1 MNWLALL
8 KGLLALSNSLTE
20 YLRNKQLLEAGEAQA
35 ISEGLQNAQHAI
47 QKAREARN
55 TAGREFDKR
64 DGVPDDEDPN
74 LRD

>member
-8 KGLLALSNSLTE
+8 KVLLGLANSLTA
-20 YLRNKQLLEAGEAQA
+20 YLNNKQLIDAGEAQA
-35 ISEGLQNAQHAI
+35 ISEGLQNAQDAV
-47 QKAREARN
+47 QKAREARR
-55 TAGREFDKR
+55 TAVREFDKR

>member
-20 YLRNKQLLEAGEAQA
+20 YLRNKQLIDAGEAQA
-35 ISEGLQNAQHAI
+35 ISEGLQNAQDAV
-47 QKAREARN
+47 QKAREDRRP
-55 TAGREFDKR
+55 GVREFDKR